1 MKQNGQQSNGNSF
14 GLQDPLAEKGRRM
27 KSRMLASGLAIAIV
41 LGSTGCGINFYYP
54 GKQVSA
60 SAQSGAVHQTESL
73 STPEFHPAMEV
84 VEKYFKYS
92 DEKNEKGVLS
102 TLTDRWNAPNIV
114 WELGNLEYIDLN
126 FIEEETDQ
134 KQYESYLKNGR
145 GSINGT
151 TMENLIVFKVMYEV
165 EYKNDYVSSQE
176 SGMYEWWF
184 FLIRKDENSPWLI
197 DDMGV

>member
-1 MKQNGQQSNGNSF
+1 M
-14 GLQDPLAEKGRRM
+14 
-27 KSRMLASGLAIAIV
+27 V
-41 LGSTGCGINFYYP
+41 LGSTGCGINFNNP
-54 GKQVSA
+54 GNQVSA
-60 SAQSGAVHQTESL
+60 SAQSGAVHQTEFL

-84 VEKYFKYS
+84 VENYFKYS

-151 TMENLIVFKVMYEV
+151 TMDNLKVFKVMYEV

>member
-27 KSRMLASGLAIAIV
+27 KSRMLASGLAIAMV
-41 LGSTGCGINFYYP
+41 LGSTGCGINFNNP
-54 GKQVSA
+54 GNQVSA

-151 TMENLIVFKVMYEV
+151 TMDNLKVFKVMYEV

>member
-27 KSRMLASGLAIAIV
+27 KSRMLASGLAIAMV
-41 LGSTGCGINFYYP
+41 LGSTGCGINFNNP
-54 GKQVSA
+54 GNQVSA
-60 SAQSGAVHQTESL
+60 SAQSGAVHQTEFL